1 MNLNFINFKKIK
13 SLKFLT
19 INLFIGLMI
28 INSQTE
34 TIAQTPDMN
43 KRPESLE
50 SKDFTFPEFKEK
62 TLSNGLRI
70 FFIEDKEQPTLNLN
84 FVFKGGKVAESKPD
98 VADFTATLLTKGTK
112 SKSALIIA
120 ETIDG
125 IGADISANSSLDY
138 FSISAFTLT
147 KHQDKV
153 LEILADIMLNPAFD
167 DDELEKLVPKALAGL
182 KSEKSNIGSLA
193 AKMSNIAVYGKD
205 HPYAKISSEKT
216 INSIETDYLKNYYE
230 SFIRPNNGTLAIVGD
245 FDIDKLTQKLEKLLS
260 KWSKKEIP
268 EYTIPEPKSMATGVY
283 FVERPASVQSAV
295 RYVTK
300 TVPYNSTNYEALTF
314 AAGVIHSGFAGRL
327 FKTLREKYSYTYSPM
342 GGQSGNVSTNKF
354 ACGSDVRTNVTDSS
368 ISVILNEVGNL
379 ANEVPSSEEVDLI
392 KKFRIGMYFM
402 SFENSSYIANLLQNY
417 VLNNKSLE
425 LLKTIHKRY
434 QSLTNYDLNKV
445 ANEYMNPK
453 NAYIIVVG
461 DKSIKESL
469 QQFGYV
475 YDYDLDINPVFA
487 NEKIDLS
494 TKELIKKYTIALGG
508 EDAISKIKTITA
520 TGEANMSFSG
530 QEVPGTFEEYR
541 KFPNKMAQTLKL
553 AFDTQIFKY
562 NGKSGYVGNSEGKI
576 DAEGP
581 VLEKLKLEAEMFVET
596 KFLDYDLDLKVMG
609 IKDNDIV
616 LNVIYKD
623 KSERKYYFNKNTFLL
638 NKVESLEDTP
648 QGPINVIKYIDEY
661 ITVAGVKLPKIVRSD
676 MQLVVIKYNYNYS
689 INENIEDSVFD

>member
-1 MNLNFINFKKIK
+1 MNLNFINLTKIK
-13 SLKFLT
+13 NLFFLI

-28 INSQTE
+28 IDSQIE
-34 TIAQTPDMN
+34 IKAAIPDMN

-50 SKDFTFPEFKEK
+50 SKDFNFPEFKER

-84 FVFKGGKVAESKPD
+84 FVFKGGKIAESKPD

-112 SKSALIIA
+112 SKSALQIA
-120 ETIDG
+120 EIIDG
-125 IGADISANSSLDY
+125 IGADISASSSLDY
-138 FSISAFTLT
+138 FNISVFTLT

-153 LEILADIMLNPAFD
+153 LDILTDIIINPKFD
-167 DDELEKLVPKALAGL
+167 DSELDKLVPKALAGL

-193 AKMSNIAVYGKD
+193 SKMANIAVYGKD
-205 HPYAKISSEKT
+205 HPYAKVSTEKT
-216 INSIETDYLKNYYE
+216 INSIETDDLKNYYD
-230 SFIRPNNGTLAIVGD
+230 SFIRPNNATLAIVGD
-245 FDIDKLTQKLEKLLS
+245 FNIDKLTQKLESLLS
-260 KWSKKEIP
+260 KWASKEIP
-268 EYTIPEPKSMATGVY
+268 QYTIPEPKSMATGVY

-300 TVPYNSTNYEALTF
+300 TVPYNSSNYEALTF

-342 GGQSGNVSTNKF
+342 GGQSGNVSVNKF
-354 ACGSDVRTNVTDSS
+354 SCGSDVRTNVTDSS

-379 ANEVPSSEEVDLI
+379 ANEVPSVEEVDLI

-425 LLKTIHKRY
+425 LLKSIHIRY

-445 ANEYMNPK
+445 ANEFMHPK
-453 NAYIIVVG
+453 NSYIIVVG
-461 DKSIKESL
+461 DKLVKESL
-469 QQFGYV
+469 KQFGYV
-475 YDYDLDINPVFA
+475 YDYDLDLNPVVA
-487 NEKIDLS
+487 NEKIDMS
-494 TKELIKKYTIALGG
+494 PKELIKKYTNAIGG
-508 EDAISKIKTITA
+508 EEAVNKIQTIKA
-520 TGEANMSFSG
+520 DGEANMSFSG
-530 QEVPGTFEEYR
+530 QDIPGTFEEYR
-541 KFPNKMAQTLKL
+541 KAPNKMSQTLKL
-553 AFDTQIFKY
+553 AFDTQMFKY
-562 NGKSGYVGNSEGKI
+562 NGKTGFVGNNEGKVI
-576 DAEGP
+576 ADGS
-581 VLEKLKLEAEMFVET
+581 VLEKLKFEAELFVET

-623 KSERKYYFNKNTFLL
+623 KSERKYFFDKNTFLL
-638 NKVESLEDTP
+638 NKVESMEETP

-661 ITVAGVKLPKIVRSD
+661 VTIAGVKLPKIVRSD
-676 MQLVVIKYNYNYS
+676 MQLVVIKYIYNYL
-689 INENIEDSVFD
+689 INEEINDSIFE